1 MVTAYPPAVQPV
13 SSPVEVRFG
22 STQRQRRVTV
32 LFRLIL
38 VLPQVIVLYFLLL
51 AAYVITIIGWFAALF
66 TGRLPES
73 FATFLQ
79 GVLRWDVRVVSYA
92 FLLDDRYP
100 PFSLDSDP
108 DYPVD
113 LTVSTGKLNRAAVLF
128 RLILVIPASIVAAVF
143 GWGLGGIA
151 VVVWAITLIIGRLPD
166 PIFGATSAYLRYRS
180 RLTAYFCMLTSWYP
194 SAVLGDGT
202 TESGSGT
209 PGAGGPVSGS
219 WGTPPPPPV
228 PAGPFPGTV
237 PSTPPGTSEVSALV
251 AANPPAYPPT
261 APPPPAYPPPALP
274 MDMPPMAMPPPIRP
288 LPPPGATPGGV
299 IRSSGRWPLLL
310 TKAARTW
317 SIILIV
323 VGAVG
328 LVAYSVFFSVVIN
341 SSSLVARIQ
350 VDTAYNT
357 AGQAAQS
364 FGNDI
369 KTCTTNAQSSGG
381 NPLTCYQQTA
391 GTAAIALQLYA
402 TQISGISY
410 PTSAQAQAS
419 AAEQAAQSAAS
430 AFRQLAAS
438 TDVQSFATTLQSQS
452 FLSTLNAVDSTYRQ
466 LHAALTG

>member
-228 PAGPFPGTV
+228 PAGPIPV
-237 PSTPPGTSEVSALV
+237 PE
-251 AANPPAYPPT
+251 
-261 APPPPAYPPPALP
+261 
-274 MDMPPMAMPPPIRP
+274 R
-288 LPPPGATPGGV
+288 
-299 IRSSGRWPLLL
+299 
-310 TKAARTW
+310 
-317 SIILIV
+317 
-323 VGAVG
+323 
-328 LVAYSVFFSVVIN
+328 
-341 SSSLVARIQ
+341 
-350 VDTAYNT
+350 
-357 AGQAAQS
+357 
-364 FGNDI
+364 
-369 KTCTTNAQSSGG
+369 
-381 NPLTCYQQTA
+381 
-391 GTAAIALQLYA
+391 
-402 TQISGISY
+402 
-410 PTSAQAQAS
+410 
-419 AAEQAAQSAAS
+419 
-430 AFRQLAAS
+430 
-438 TDVQSFATTLQSQS
+438 
-452 FLSTLNAVDSTYRQ
+452 YRQ
-466 LHAALTG
+466 LRRVRPWSARRVPQTRLRTPRPRLRRPRTLRPRFRWTCLRWQCLPRSVRFLPLAPLPAG